1 MMVAELKIKRE
12 LMTDLLR
19 RTMHSDEEVREGAV
33 EALAV
38 MTEADDWRP
47 NELIR
52 QGGVALMVGLL
63 GDKNPHIVASAID
76 VLIATA
82 AAGDEEAVLSGGG
95 IDCLHQMRDT
105 DDPEVRK
112 KVREAL
118 WLLEPEVEETVA
130 AKPQDN
136 Y

>member
-1 MMVAELKIKRE
+1 MVAELTIKRE

-19 RTMHSDEEVREGAV
+19 RTMHPDEEVREGAV

-52 QGGVALMVGLL
+52 QGGVAIMVGLL
-63 GDKNPHIVASAID
+63 GDRNPHIVTSAIE
-76 VLIATA
+76 VLMATA
-82 AAGDEEAVLSGGG
+82 VAGEEEAVLSGGA
-95 IDCLHQMRDT
+95 IACLDDMRDS
-105 DDPEVRK
+105 DDPAVRE

-118 WLLEPEVEETVA
+118 WILEPEVEETVVM
-130 AKPQDN
+130 KPQDN

>member
-1 MMVAELKIKRE
+1 MVAELKIKRE

-33 EALAV
+33 
-38 MTEADDWRP
+38 
-47 NELIR
+47 
-52 QGGVALMVGLL
+52 ALMVGLL
-63 GDKNPHIVASAID
+63 GDKNPHIVASAIE

-95 IDCLHQMRDT
+95 IDCLHQMRDS

-118 WLLEPEVEETVA
+118 WLLEPEVEETVVM
-130 AKPQDN
+130 KPQDN